1 MFQLESNHAERERI
15 LPYSTSLF
23 CLVLQWIGLT
33 STHIGEGQSA
43 FCLLILTSSSSKIT
57 LWDTP
62 EITLNQ
68 ISGDSMARQ
77 VDTKINHHNIF
88 IIELSSLSLNT
99 YGTELRWIRK
109 LR

>member
-1 MFQLESNHAERERI
+1 
-15 LPYSTSLF
+15 
-23 CLVLQWIGLT
+23 
-33 STHIGEGQSA
+33 
-43 FCLLILTSSSSKIT
+43 
-57 LWDTP
+57 
-62 EITLNQ
+62 
-68 ISGDSMARQ
+68 MARQ